1 MDVGHWAWAL
11 FTVMGAASQTI
22 RNTAQRELTARIGT
36 AGATQVRFLYGLP
49 FSLLFLG
56 AVVAFEGRPPALGG
70 TFLLWTVAG
79 AVAQVFATAFLLAAM
94 RDRSFVVIVAYS
106 KTEPVQVALFGL
118 AVLGDPLT
126 IGVIVA
132 ILAATFGV
140 MLLSWPK
147 RSDRDLP
154 RNWMPAVLGIVA
166 GSFFALA
173 SVGFRGA
180 ILTLETP
187 SFVLAA
193 TTTLVVGLTIQTA
206 ITAVYMALFDR
217 AAFIAVFVAWRTS
230 IIAGFTGAL
239 ASQFWF
245 LAFALESAAR
255 VRTLGLVEILFAQL
269 VSMRILRQGV
279 RGGELLGLGLVIIGV
294 VLVVNG

>member
-1 MDVGHWAWAL
+1 V
-11 FTVMGAASQTI
+11 
-22 RNTAQRELTARIGT
+22 
-36 AGATQVRFLYGLP
+36 
-49 FSLLFLG
+49 
-56 AVVAFEGRPPALGG
+56 
-70 TFLLWTVAG
+70 
-79 AVAQVFATAFLLAAM
+79 AVAKTCATAFLLAAM